1 MFELKN
7 QERVFTFVIY
17 FCYLLYFL
25 TIFGLSRDA
34 QEYLKYLQFFVQI
47 YVCLFLIIRFNPF
60 TKTKF
65 TSLDKRVAFSAG
77 LFIFTT
83 SFINQ
88 LLLPNIEKIKDTI
101 YKKLKN

>member
-17 FCYLLYFL
+17 FSYMLYFL
-25 TIFGLSRDA
+25 TIFGLSRNA
-34 QEYLKYLQFFVQI
+34 PEYLKYLQFFIQI

-60 TKTKF
+60 IKTKF
-65 TSLDKRVAFSAG
+65 THLDKRVAFSAG

-83 SFINQ
+83 SFINEI
-88 LLLPNIEKIKDTI
+88 LVRNIEKVKDNI
-101 YKKLKN
+101 QKKYKI

>member
-17 FCYLLYFL
+17 SSYILYFL
-25 TIFGLSRDA
+25 TIFGLSRNA
-34 QEYLKYLQFFVQI
+34 PEYLKYLQFFIQI
-47 YVCLFLIIRFNPF
+47 YVCLFLLFRFNPF
-60 TKTKF
+60 TTTKF

-88 LLLPNIEKIKDTI
+88 ILVRNIEKIKNNI
-101 YKKLKN
+101 KKN

>member
-17 FCYLLYFL
+17 SSYILYFL
-25 TIFGLSRDA
+25 TIFGLSRNA
-34 QEYLKYLQFFVQI
+34 PEYLKYLQFFIQI

-60 TKTKF
+60 TTTKF

-88 LLLPNIEKIKDTI
+88 ILVRNIEKIKNNI
-101 YKKLKN
+101 KKN